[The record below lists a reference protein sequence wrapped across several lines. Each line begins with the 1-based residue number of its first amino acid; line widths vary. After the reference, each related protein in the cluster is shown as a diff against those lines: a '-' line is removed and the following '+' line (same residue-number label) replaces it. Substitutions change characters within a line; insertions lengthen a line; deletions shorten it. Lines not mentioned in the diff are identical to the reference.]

1 MTNNS
6 PSSAPSTTPEGL
18 FLGQPAFLNG
28 ELAHALGEK
37 GPEEAWQRAF
47 ARYGTKAPLE
57 ARGSFAVAF
66 SPRPGTIFLAV
77 DRFAR
82 STLCYRLADGTL
94 HYGERAD
101 QLSSPGSPIDSQAI
115 LDYFHFHVIPAPR
128 TIFTNVFRLPAGHYA
143 LFENGK
149 LTVAPYWMPEFKEES
164 SPSFPALREEFL
176 HLVKQAVSDQLTG
189 EKVGCYLSG
198 GTDSSTVAGMVR
210 EVTGEGASSYSIG
223 FEAEGY
229 DEMHYARI
237 ASRHFGTRHH
247 EYYVTPDDLVRG
259 IPLVAAHYDQ
269 PFGNSSA
276 LPGYYCAKF
285 AREDGMDKML
295 AGDGGD
301 ELFGGNSRY
310 AKQQV
315 FDWYNRIPSLLRK
328 GMLEPLAPALAGLPL
343 LRKINSYVEQAK
355 VPMPQRL
362 FMYGLLDRLGV
373 ENIFSPGLLAHFDRK
388 AQEKQEVEVWNM
400 AGTSSLLNH
409 MLAFDWRYTLADND
423 LPKVCGT
430 ASLAGIDVGFPLLD
444 ERILD
449 FSMKLPSD
457 YKLKG
462 MKLRWFF
469 KEALRRFL
477 PDEIITK
484 KKHGF
489 GLPFGVW
496 ATRHQ
501 GLKRLAEESAR
512 GLADRGMVRHDFL
525 DTLFAEHLPAHPGF
539 YGEMVW
545 IMMMLEQWLRAQAPD
560 YSYSPH

>member
-1 MTNNS
+1 MTNHS
-6 PSSAPSTTPEGL
+6 PSSAPATTPKGL
-18 FLGQPAFLNG
+18 FLGCPAFLTD
-28 ELAHALGEK
+28 ELARSLKET
-37 GPEEAWQRAF
+37 GPEEAWRLAF

-57 ARGSFAVAF
+57 AHGSFAVAF

-82 STLCYRLADGTL
+82 STLCYRLADGKL

-101 QLSSPGSPIDSQAI
+101 QISSPDAALDVQAM

-128 TIFTNVFRLPAGHYA
+128 TIFTHVFRLPAGHYA
-143 LFENGK
+143 LFEGGK
-149 LTVAPYWMPEFKEES
+149 LTVAPYWIPEFKEES

-176 HLVKQAVSDQLTG
+176 HLVKQAVNAQLQG
-189 EKVGCYLSG
+189 GKVGCYLSG

-229 DEMHYARI
+229 DEMEYARL

-259 IPLVAAHYDQ
+259 IPLVAAQYDQ

-285 AREDGMDKML
+285 AREDGMESML

-310 AKQQV
+310 AKQKV
-315 FDWYNRIPSLLRK
+315 FDWYQHIPAFLRR
-328 GMLEPLAPALAGLPL
+328 GLLEPLSPALAGLPL
-343 LRKINSYVEQAK
+343 LSKINSYVEQAK

-362 FMYGLLDRLGV
+362 FMYGLLDRLGA
-373 ENIFSPGLLAHFDRK
+373 ENIFSPALFAHFNPQ
-388 AQEKQEVEVWNM
+388 AQEKQEQDVWNM
-400 AGTSSLLNH
+400 AGNSSQVNH

-430 ASLAGIDVGFPLLD
+430 ATLAGIRVGFPLMD
-444 ERILD
+444 ERIQD
-449 FSMKLPSD
+449 FSLKLPSR
-457 YKLKG
+457 YKVKG
-462 MKLRWFF
+462 MQLRWFF
-469 KEALRRFL
+469 KEALRGFL
-477 PDEIITK
+477 PDAIITK

-496 ATRHQ
+496 ATKNA
-501 GLKRLAEESAR
+501 GLKRLAEESVR
-512 GLADRGMVRHDFL
+512 GLADRGVVRHEFL
-525 DTLFAEHLPAHPGF
+525 DTLLAEHLPAHPGY

-545 IMMMLEQWLRAQAPD
+545 IMMMMEQWMRQHAPQ
-560 YSYSPH
+560 YRFPLQ